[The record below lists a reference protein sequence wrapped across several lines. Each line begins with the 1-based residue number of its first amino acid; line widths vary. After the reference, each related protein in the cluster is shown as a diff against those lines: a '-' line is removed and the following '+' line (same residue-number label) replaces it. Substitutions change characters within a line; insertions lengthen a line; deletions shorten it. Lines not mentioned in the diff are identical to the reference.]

1 MSVRV
6 KFMPSGAFH
15 SGVSKYLDLGQISK
29 LQISR
34 QRNSCELL
42 ATTPE
47 NPQPSVPYTIARRD
61 QEYELK
67 AILNDL
73 QQLRVE
79 KRDATYEI
87 TDTETRFVLTV

>member
-6 KFMPSGAFH
+6 KFMPSGAFS
-15 SGVSKYLDLGQISK
+15 SGVSRYLDLGQISK
-29 LQISR
+29 FQISR
-34 QRNSCELL
+34 QRNSCELQ

-47 NPQPSVPYTIARRD
+47 NPQPGMPYIIARRD

-67 AILNDL
+67 DILNDL
-73 QQLRVE
+73 QQLRTE

-87 TDTETRFVLTV
+87 TDTETRLIVTV

>member
-6 KFMPSGAFH
+6 KFTPSGAFC

-47 NPQPSVPYTIARRD
+47 NPQPGVPYTIARRD

-67 AILNDL
+67 DILHDL
-73 QQLRVE
+73 QQLRME

-87 TDTETRFVLTV
+87 TDKETRLVLAV